1 MLPGEVINIG
11 YDSRSGNFIKLRH
24 GNFTV
29 SYCHLFR
36 KPNIPIGSRV
46 MPGQTVA
53 NVGSTG
59 RSTGPHLHIT
69 LKRNGRVI
77 DPTFL
82 LDYIDKYQ

>member
-1 MLPGEVINIG
+1 
-11 YDSRSGNFIKLRH
+11 
-24 GNFTV
+24 
-29 SYCHLFR
+29 
-36 KPNIPIGSRV
+36 